1 MGGVDDFVAWETMLL
16 LGVIFYQHNKAQD
29 NAIKIEKKVI
39 RRSFLENKDSCKKW
53 CMERLS

>member
-1 MGGVDDFVAWETMLL
+1 MGGVDDFVAWETMPL

-39 RRSFLENKDSCKKW
+39 RRSFLEY
-53 CMERLS
+53 